1 MPREKEPEAIGDG
14 VDSRRI
20 GERIWI
26 YQAQCKRQFG
36 SEAEYIILTAG

>member
-1 MPREKEPEAIGDG
+1 MPREKAPDAIGNG

-26 YQAQCKRQFG
+26 YQTQYERQFG
-36 SEAEYIILTAG
+36 TETESIILTAG